1 MLKKVS
7 LFCPN
12 TEKYVHGQV
21 LSLFLILPRRSTDK
35 KEREGTARNVDIFV
49 FSLDIGW
56 WDKNLDEEMLEK
68 EINSYPQQ
76 RSNKSSNSLVFSVET
91 EKTQG
96 GSVIRKRMLLVW
108 IIPEGGSY
116 KWLGLPHRAVALW
129 SSKVSRQRVEQHLL
143 WLW

>member
-7 LFCPN
+7 LFRPI
-12 TEKYVHGQV
+12 TEKYVHGQA
-21 LSLFLILPRRSTDK
+21 LSFFLILPGRSTDK

-76 RSNKSSNSLVFSVET
+76 RSNKSSISLVFSVET
-91 EKTQG
+91 
-96 GSVIRKRMLLVW
+96 
-108 IIPEGGSY
+108 
-116 KWLGLPHRAVALW
+116 
-129 SSKVSRQRVEQHLL
+129 
-143 WLW
+143 